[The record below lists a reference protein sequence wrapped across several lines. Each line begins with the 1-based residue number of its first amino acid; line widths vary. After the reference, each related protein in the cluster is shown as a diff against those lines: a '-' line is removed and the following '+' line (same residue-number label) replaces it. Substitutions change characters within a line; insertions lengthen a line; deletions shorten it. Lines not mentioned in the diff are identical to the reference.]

1 MRNSSIPFTAC
12 ALAAA
17 LAGCAPYD
25 AVTSVREEPIVVV
38 SPSAAGGSTAVPAGT
53 AQPGS
58 GVIESLSAVA
68 SPGTSRTWGAD
79 THSMWRVGVRMDDG
93 STRTVDT
100 LAENI
105 ALGKRVS
112 LTSDGKL
119 DVASNAPV
127 QVAQAPVATASA
139 VTGGSAD
146 TSTTAPAGTTTVHA
160 AMRPGAGRVE
170 SINAV
175 PAPAS
180 AGTLDGK
187 PIVSMWRVGV
197 RMDDG
202 SNQTIDTMAKGLM
215 LGKRV
220 QIASDGRNLQVL
232 D

>member
-1 MRNSSIPFTAC
+1 MRNFSIPFTAC

-38 SPSAAGGSTAVPAGT
+38 SPSAAGGSSVVPAGY

-58 GVIESLSAVA
+58 GVIESISAVA
-68 SPGTSRTWGAD
+68 SPSNNTWGAD

-105 ALGKRVS
+105 SIGKRVT
-112 LTSDGKL
+112 LTNDGKL
-119 DVASNAPV
+119 DVASNAPILV
-127 QVAQAPVATASA
+127 SQAPVASASA
-139 VTGGSAD
+139 ATGGSTDSSA
-146 TSTTAPAGTTTVHA
+146 TAPAGSTTVHTT
-160 AMRPGAGRVE
+160 MRPGAGRVE

-175 PAPAS
+175 PAAPA
-180 AGTLDGK
+180 AGTVDGK

-202 SNQTIDTMAKGLM
+202 SMQTIDTMAKGLT
-215 LGKRV
+215 LGKRI